1 MESDRKIG
9 KIVSV
14 NSYSVTIE
22 LDKDA
27 QSFVKN
33 SYAGTHK
40 IGIINS
46 YIIIPIGSDKIV
58 GIVTKVNMFEDSE
71 LNYKNSSAIVLP
83 KTKRTMT
90 VTMIGSIVTKYKES
104 VKEKETRFEYG
115 VVGYPSLDN
124 PVWSI
129 TVDELEFIFRTKTS
143 ADKKYIKIGKSTVFP
158 DYDIVLNM
166 DKLFGKHAAILG
178 NTGSGKSCTVTAI
191 IRSVLE
197 DKPEMK
203 NAHFIIFDTN
213 NEYENAFTSYD
224 EKNNTIIKNTLFER
238 LVIRNE
244 SDIAS
249 GFYLPHWFM
258 NSSDYFSLFR
268 PGEGAQGPVLYRA
281 ITGAR
286 GIENSIQKVPHF
298 QSDLDSGISVIKGV
312 LDEPS
317 IGNAGYYNKRNINQQ
332 VEGIKKLIEDN
343 KEMLVE
349 LKLEEFRNSMIT
361 SLDKLTLLF
370 GNTDG
375 NIDAN
380 YASKVRDILDEI
392 EICITQKLHKLTLAP
407 KYNFGIDTPQYFDF
421 KEFIETTFPQYID
434 RYAHE
439 NDNRIRNYIGT
450 LQLRIEQYFNDK
462 RYEFIFKNEKF
473 ENSLAFFLR
482 YILGEDPLNH
492 SDESNLPWKE
502 YYKKKNEELKIK
514 NENNR
519 HRVTILD
526 FSKISSDVLENVT
539 ALAGRLIFE
548 FMQRIKNRGS
558 FPVVLVLEEAHH
570 YIPEFTQTER
580 QVRARQ
586 VFEKI
591 AKEGRKFGLSLLI
604 ASQRP
609 SELSKTIMAQCNS
622 FIVHRIQNP
631 EDQQYFR
638 SVISSVSHDLLNQ
651 LPSLPQRSALVM
663 GDCVTAPVQ
672 VTIREVDP
680 TPDSRDPKFSE
691 VWSKDDFQAPNFE
704 DICKKWESGE

>member
-14 NSYSVTIE
+14 NSYSATIE
-22 LDKDA
+22 LDKEA

-33 SYAGTHK
+33 SFAGTHK

-58 GIVTKVNMFEDSE
+58 GIVTKVNMFEDAE
-71 LNYKNSSAIVLP
+71 LNYKDSSAIILP
-83 KTKRTMT
+83 KSKRTMT

-129 TVDELEFIFRTKTS
+129 TEDELEIIFSSKTN
-143 ADKKYIKIGKSTVFP
+143 ADKKNIKIGKSTVFP
-158 DYDIVLNM
+158 DYSIALDIDNF
-166 DKLFGKHAAILG
+166 FGKHAAVLG
-178 NTGSGKSCTVTAI
+178 NTGSGKSCTITAI

-213 NEYENAFTSYD
+213 NEYENAFTIYNDDTKS
-224 EKNNTIIKNTLFER
+224 KIKDTFFER
-238 LVIRNE
+238 LIIRNE
-244 SDIAS
+244 SDTPT

-258 NSSDYFSLFR
+258 NSSDYYALFR
-268 PGEGAQGPVLYRA
+268 PGEGAQGPVLFRA
-281 ITGAR
+281 ITAAR
-286 GIENSIQKVPHF
+286 GIENINQRVSHF
-298 QSDLDSGISVIKGV
+298 SSDLNTGISVIKGV

-317 IGNAGYYNKRNINQQ
+317 TGSASYYNKKNINQQ
-332 VEGIKKLIEDN
+332 VEGIKKLIEKNN
-343 KEMLVE
+343 KMLTE
-349 LKLEEFRNSMIT
+349 SKMEEFIASMIS
-361 SLDKLTLLF
+361 SLEKLTKLY
-370 GNTDG
+370 GGADG
-375 NIDAN
+375 NIDAD
-380 YASKVRDILDEI
+380 YASKVRDVLDEI
-392 EICITQKLHKLTLAP
+392 EVYIAQNLHKLTLAS
-407 KYNFGIDTPQYFDF
+407 KYNYGIDTPQYFDF
-421 KEFIETTFPQYID
+421 REFIVSTFPQYID
-434 RYAHE
+434 RYAQE

-450 LQLRIEQYFNDK
+450 LQLRLEQYFNDK
-462 RYEFIFKNEKF
+462 RYGFIFKNEKF
-473 ENSLAFFLR
+473 ENSLAQFLR
-482 YILGEDPLNH
+482 YILGENPFNN
-492 SDESNLPWKE
+492 SDEISVPWAE
-502 YYKKKNEELKIK
+502 YCKKQYEVLKFT
-514 NENNR
+514 NENKR
-519 HRVTILD
+519 HRITILD

-539 ALAGRLIFE
+539 ALVGRLIFE
-548 FMQRIKNRGS
+548 FMQRIENRGS
-558 FPVVLVLEEAHH
+558 FPIVLVLEEAHH

-631 EDQQYFR
+631 EDQKYFR

-672 VTIREVDP
+672 VTIRDVNP

-691 VWSKDDFQAPNFE
+691 IWSRENFQAPNFE

>member
-1 MESDRKIG
+1 MESGRKIG

-14 NSYSVTIE
+14 NSYSATIE
-22 LDKDA
+22 LDKDS

-33 SYAGTHK
+33 SFAGTHK

-46 YIIIPIGSDKIV
+46 YVIIPIGADKIV

-71 LNYKNSSAIVLP
+71 LNYRSTSNIILP
-83 KTKRTMT
+83 KSKRTMT
-90 VTMIGSIVTKYKES
+90 VTMIGSIVVLNKEPN
-104 VKEKETRFEYG
+104 KEKESRFEYG

-129 TVDELEFIFRTKTS
+129 TEDELEIIFRTKKS
-143 ADKKYIKIGKSTVFP
+143 DDKKFIRIGKSTVFP
-158 DYDIVLNM
+158 DYDIVLDM
-166 DKLFGKHAAILG
+166 DNFFGKHAAILG

-197 DKPEMK
+197 DKLEMK

-213 NEYENAFTSYD
+213 NEYENAFTIYD
-224 EKNNTIIKNTLFER
+224 EKNNSIINDTLFER

-244 SDIAS
+244 SDTPT

-258 NSSDYFSLFR
+258 NSSDYQALFR
-268 PGEGAQGPVLYRA
+268 PGEGAQGPVLFRA
-281 ITGAR
+281 ITAAR
-286 GIENSIQKVPHF
+286 GIEENIAKVSHF
-298 QSDLDSGISVIKGV
+298 NDDLNTGISVIKGV
-312 LDEPS
+312 LNEPS
-317 IGNAGYYNKRNINQQ
+317 IGNAAYYNKRNINQQ
-332 VEGIKKLIEDN
+332 VEGIKKLLEDCN
-343 KEMLVE
+343 IALVE
-349 LKLEEFRNSMIT
+349 SKLDEFIASMNV
-361 SLDKLTLLF
+361 SLEKFAKLF
-370 GNTDG
+370 GGSDG
-375 NIDAN
+375 NIDAD
-380 YASKVRDILDEI
+380 YASKVRDVLEEI
-392 EICITQKLHKLTLAP
+392 EYCISKNLHKLTLSP
-407 KYNFGIDTPQYFDF
+407 RYNYGIDTPRYFNF
-421 KEFIETTFPQYID
+421 KEFIESTFPQYID
-434 RYAHE
+434 RYAQE

-450 LQLRIEQYFNDK
+450 LQLRLEQYFNDK

-473 ENSLAFFLR
+473 ENSLALFLR
-482 YILGEDPLNH
+482 YILGENPLKN
-492 SDESNLPWKE
+492 SNKTNSPWTD
-502 YYKKKNEELKIK
+502 YCDKKYEELKTK

-519 HRVTILD
+519 HRITILD

-539 ALAGRLIFE
+539 ALVGRLIFE
-548 FMQRIKNRGS
+548 FMQRVEWRGS

-580 QVRARQ
+580 QIRARQ

-631 EDQQYFR
+631 EDQMYFR
-638 SVISSVSHDLLNQ
+638 AVISSISHDLLNQ

-672 VTIREVDP
+672 VTIREVNP
-680 TPDSRDPKFSE
+680 TPDSRDPKFSKI
-691 VWSKDDFQAPNFE
+691 WSDIEFKAPDFE
-704 DICKKWESGE
+704 KICKKWENGE